1 MIDENETFDG
11 TFPFKPHYFAG
22 AGFRMHYVDEGKG
35 PTILC
40 LHGEPTWGYLYR
52 EVIPIL
58 AENHRVI
65 VPDYMGFGKS
75 ESPQHIEY
83 TAKRHV
89 DNLELLVKELDLRK
103 FTFVVHD
110 WGGSIGGGLALRQ
123 HPRISRI
130 AVLNTLL
137 SLGLP
142 AEDECWE

>member
-1 MIDENETFDG
+1 
-11 TFPFKPHYFAG
+11 
-22 AGFRMHYVDEGKG
+22 
-35 PTILC
+35 
-40 LHGEPTWGYLYR
+40 
-52 EVIPIL
+52 
-58 AENHRVI
+58 VI